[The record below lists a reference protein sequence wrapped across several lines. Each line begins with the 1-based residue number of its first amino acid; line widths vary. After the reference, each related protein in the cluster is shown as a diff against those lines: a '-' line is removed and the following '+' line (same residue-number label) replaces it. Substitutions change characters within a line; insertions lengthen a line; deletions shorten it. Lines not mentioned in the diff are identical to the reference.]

1 MMNFIYENQ
10 ANRFHILF
18 EIYKRSNADID
29 YVMDLQELA
38 SNIGVGMRAFQS
50 AFKYLYMQD
59 LISMKHSNSYGNMN
73 AYPTSITHKGIK
85 AVEKVFRDETQST
98 DYFPA
103 YREMQM

>member
-10 ANRFHILF
+10 TNRFQILF

-59 LISMKHSNSYGNMN
+59 LISMKHQSSQGNMN
-73 AYPTSITHKGIK
+73 GYPTSITHKGIK
-85 AVEKVFRDETQST
+85 ALEKVFREETEST
-98 DYFPA
+98 EYFPA
-103 YREMQM
+103 YREMSM